1 MLVERGMKKD
11 KRGGDHQDATRTTGR
26 AVWMANYQR
35 GPEESAG
42 EKKKKWKIENFEVG
56 NLQYGIYFK
65 FGSLPNYYD
74 DDWLD
79 WGLFLFFLVLLPFK
93 NVHTR

>member
-1 MLVERGMKKD
+1 MRQGRQDELFGWQIIN
-11 KRGGDHQDATRTTGR
+11 GGLRNLR
-26 AVWMANYQR
+26 
-35 GPEESAG
+35 EK
-42 EKKKKWKIENFEVG
+42 KKKKWKIENFEVG